1 MKNANLEN
9 WINEA
14 LIRQRDKNLFRELV
28 APKGLKD
35 FCSNDYLG
43 LSRSTEL
50 FNNIARKI
58 ESLSDKKNG
67 STGSRLLSGNSLYTE
82 EVEKKLSSIFKSE
95 STLLFNSGYA
105 ANQAV
110 LSSLP
115 QKGDIIL
122 YDELAHACIK
132 DGARLSMAAKYSF
145 RHNNVDELENKIK
158 RIKADKIFIAVE
170 SIYSMDGD
178 YCPLQELLA
187 IAAKYNAVL
196 IVDEAHSTGVM
207 GEQGGGLSI
216 ALGVQNKID
225 IRIHTFGKAMGVH
238 GACVAGSLAMIQ
250 YLTNF
255 ARPFIYTTALPAHS
269 VASIDCA
276 FEHLNKNMPLQS
288 ALASRINAYLKSI
301 HPHSSRTPST
311 SAIQT
316 AIFPGNTA
324 VKNAAHTLQQKG
336 FDVRAILSPT
346 VPTGAE
352 RLRICLHTYNTEEE
366 IQNLTEALNR
376 C

>member
-1 MKNANLEN
+1 MKNAGLEN
-9 WINEA
+9 WIEQA
-14 LIRQRDKNLFRELV
+14 LTLQRNKNLFRELV

-50 FNNIARKI
+50 FNNIAAKI

-67 STGSRLLSGNSLYTE
+67 STGSRLLSGNSLYAE
-82 EVEKKLSSIFKSE
+82 EVEKKLSAIFKTE

-132 DGARLSMAAKYSF
+132 DGARLSTAAKYSF
-145 RHNNVDELENKIK
+145 RHNNLEELENKIK
-158 RIKADKIFIAVE
+158 RIKADRVFIAVE

-178 YCPLQELLA
+178 CCPLQELLMMA
-187 IAAKYNAVL
+187 SKYNAVL

-216 ALGVQNKID
+216 ALGLQNQID

-238 GACVAGSLAMIQ
+238 GACVAGSTALIQ
-250 YLTNF
+250 YLINF
-255 ARPFIYTTALPAHS
+255 ARPFIYTTALPVHS

-276 FEHLNKNMPLQS
+276 FEHLNKNMLLQS

-301 HPHSSRTPST
+301 HPHFSRTPSI

-316 AIFPGNTA
+316 AIFPGNAA
-324 VKNAAHTLQQKG
+324 VKNAAYTLQQKG

-346 VPTGAE
+346 VPKGAE

-366 IQNLTEALNR
+366 IQNLTEALNH